1 MEQLR
6 SSQQIK
12 DLTPN
17 GFADWIPLESKSY
30 INIERNSKC
39 ERSGNI
45 LNTTKLRTFDDDIDQ
60 VSLEAAISE
69 IFQEEGVETALERL
83 FPGPIVTVNR
93 EINDVVMKVVVF
105 EIRHSFDEEIGK
117 LFVETL
123 NSLIEDRR
131 VGVRPEVNLLLKI
144 LNFMFL

>member
-83 FPGPIVTVNR
+83 FPGPIALKEFIIIIIIFNR
-93 EINDVVMKVVVF
+93 HLQHLIYLS
-105 EIRHSFDEEIGK
+105 ISY
-117 LFVETL
+117 
-123 NSLIEDRR
+123 SL
-131 VGVRPEVNLLLKI
+131 L
-144 LNFMFL
+144 